1 MKKRCT
7 KLSVLAIMI
16 CALLMSGMAQAKTLK
31 ISHVR
36 PQDTAIDKDLRW
48 FSDALKEASGGKVKT
63 KIYPASA
70 LGDYTVVQE
79 RVGLGAVDM
88 ACQPPASAADKRF
101 QVVYFPYM
109 VSNWE
114 QAKKNYA
121 QDAPLRN
128 VVADLYAEQNI
139 HLLAAWPVYFGGIAL
154 NREPVAAGDPEAA
167 KGIKL
172 RVPPMKTFQLMA
184 DNTGYLGTPIPFS
197 DAFTAVQTGVV
208 DGVIGSGAEGY
219 YSSFRDVTKYY
230 IPANTHF
237 EVWYLIINKEYYDDM
252 KPEQRAHLDK
262 VAAQFEE
269 RRWGSAEADQAA
281 NEKRLADYGATIV
294 PITDSEISAIA
305 AKVHKTVWPEVLK
318 DVGKEWG
325 DGVLNSII
333 K

>member
-1 MKKRCT
+1 MKT
-7 KLSVLAIMI
+7 KCWLSFVVLIVCAISLTGI
-16 CALLMSGMAQAKTLK
+16 VQAKTLK

-48 FSDALKEASGGKVKT
+48 FSETLEAESGGKIKT

-109 VSNWE
+109 VKDWA
-114 QAKKNYA
+114 QARKNYSPG
-121 QDAPLRN
+121 APLRK
-128 VVADLYAEQNI
+128 VVGDLYAEQGI
-139 HLLAAWPVYFGGIAL
+139 QLLAAWPVYFGGIAL
-154 NREPVAAGDPEAA
+154 NREPVSPGDPEAA

-237 EVWYLIINKEYYDDM
+237 EVWYLIINKEYYDGLSEDLQ
-252 KPEQRAHLDK
+252 KQLQSVADQFEQR
-262 VAAQFEE
+262 
-269 RRWGSAEADQAA
+269 RWESAEADQAA

-294 PITDSEISAIA
+294 PLQAAEIAAIA
-305 AKVHKTVWPEVLK
+305 DKIHKTVWPEVLK
-318 DVGKEWG
+318 DVGEDWG
-325 DGVLNSII
+325 NGVLKSIAQ
-333 K
+333 

>member
-1 MKKRCT
+1 MNKRCSIGIAI
-7 KLSVLAIMI
+7 LVVLTV
-16 CALLMSGMAQAKTLK
+16 LLSGMVQAKTLK

-48 FSDALKEASGGKVKT
+48 FSDKLKEVSGGKMKT

-109 VSNWE
+109 VKSWA

-121 QDAPLRN
+121 LDAPLRK

-154 NREPVAAGDPEAA
+154 NTEPVAPGDPEAA

-172 RVPPMKTFQLMA
+172 RVPPMKTFQMLA

-219 YSSFRDVTKYY
+219 YASFRDVTKYY
-230 IPANTHF
+230 IPSNTHF
-237 EVWYLIINKEYYDDM
+237 EVWYLIINKEYFDDL
-252 KPEQRAHLDK
+252 KADQQK
-262 VAAQFEE
+262 VLSDVALQFEE
-269 RRWGSAEADQAA
+269 RRWQTAEADQAA
-281 NEKRLADYGATIV
+281 NEQRLAEYGAEIV
-294 PITDSEISAIA
+294 SVSDAEIAEIA
-305 AKVHKTVWPEVLK
+305 NKIHKTVWPAVLE
-318 DVGKEWG
+318 DVGEEWG
-325 DGVLNSII
+325 QGVLDSIAE
-333 K
+333 

>member
-1 MKKRCT
+1 MKTRS
-7 KLSVLAIMI
+7 KLSSLVMILCVICLA
-16 CALLMSGMAQAKTLK
+16 GVVQAKTLK

-48 FSDALKEASGGKVKT
+48 FSETLNTTSGGKIKT

-109 VSNWE
+109 VKGWE
-114 QAKKNYA
+114 QAKKNYSA
-121 QDAPLRN
+121 GAPLRK
-128 VVADLYAEQNI
+128 VVGDLYAEQGI
-139 HLLAAWPVYFGGIAL
+139 HLLAAWPVYFGGVAL
-154 NREPVAAGDPEAA
+154 NREPVSPGDPAAA

-172 RVPPMKTFQLMA
+172 RVPPMKTFQMLA

-219 YSSFRDVTKYY
+219 YASFRDVTKYY
-230 IPANTHF
+230 IPQNTHF
-237 EVWYLIINKEYYDDM
+237 EVWYLIINKEYFDGMPDDQ
-252 KPEQRAHLDK
+252 KKQLQDVANQFEQR
-262 VAAQFEE
+262 
-269 RRWGSAEADQAA
+269 RWDTAEADQAA
-281 NEKRLADYGATIV
+281 NEKRLADYGAKIV
-294 PITDSEISAIA
+294 PLSEAEIAAIA
-305 AKVHKTVWPEVLK
+305 DKIHETVWPEVLK
-318 DVGKEWG
+318 DVGEDWG
-325 DGVLNSII
+325 KGVLNSIVD
-333 K
+333 

>member
-1 MKKRCT
+1 MKT
-7 KLSVLAIMI
+7 KCRLIFLVMI
-16 CALLMSGMAQAKTLK
+16 ACALSLTGIVQAKTLK

-48 FSDALKEASGGKVKT
+48 FSETLESESGGKIKT

-109 VSNWE
+109 VKDWA
-114 QAKKNYA
+114 QARKNYSPG
-121 QDAPLRN
+121 APLRK
-128 VVADLYAEQNI
+128 VVGELYAEQGI

-154 NREPVAAGDPEAA
+154 NREPVSPGDPNVA

-184 DNTGYLGTPIPFS
+184 DNTGYMGTPIPFS

-219 YSSFRDVTKYY
+219 YASFRDVTKYY

-237 EVWYLIINKEYYDDM
+237 EVWYLIINKDYYDGLSEDM
-252 KPEQRAHLDK
+252 KKQLQSAADQFEQR
-262 VAAQFEE
+262 
-269 RRWGSAEADQAA
+269 RWESAEADQAA
-281 NEKRLADYGATIV
+281 NEKRLADYGAAIV
-294 PITDSEISAIA
+294 PLTDAQIKAIA
-305 AKVHKTVWPEVLK
+305 DKVHETVWPEVLQ
-318 DVGKEWG
+318 DVGEDWG
-325 DGVLNSII
+325 NGVLNSIVE
-333 K
+333 

>member
-1 MKKRCT
+1 MKTRSRCG
-7 KLSVLAIMI
+7 LAILTI
-16 CALLMSGMAQAKTLK
+16 IAVLLTGNVQARTLK

-36 PQDTAIDKDLRW
+36 PQDTAIDVDLRW
-48 FSDALKEASGGKVKT
+48 FSEKLDEATGGKLKG

-79 RVGLGAVDM
+79 RVGLGAIDM

-109 VSNWE
+109 VKSWA
-114 QAKKNYA
+114 QAKRNYA
-121 QDAPLRN
+121 PDAPLRK
-128 VVADLYAEQNI
+128 VVAELYAAQNI

-154 NREPVAAGDPEAA
+154 NREPVSPGDPDAA

-172 RVPPMKTFQLMA
+172 RVPPMKTFQLLA
-184 DNTGYLGTPIPFS
+184 DNTGYMGTPIPFS

-230 IPANTHF
+230 IPQNTHF
-237 EVWYLIINKEYYDDM
+237 EVWYLIINKKYFDGLAADQKKQLED
-252 KPEQRAHLDK
+252 
-262 VAAQFEE
+262 VASQFEE
-269 RRWGSAEADQAA
+269 RRWAGAEADQAA
-281 NEKRLADYGATIV
+281 NEKKLADYGAKIV
-294 PITDSEISAIA
+294 PITEAEITAISD
-305 AKVHKTVWPEVLK
+305 KIHKTVWPVVLD

-325 DGVLNSII
+325 EGVLNSII
-333 K
+333 E

>member
-1 MKKRCT
+1 MRTTSKFG
-7 KLSVLAIMI
+7 LLVVMI
-16 CALLMSGMAQAKTLK
+16 CALGLAGLAQAKTLK

-48 FSDALKEASGGKVKT
+48 FSETLDQASGGKIKT

-109 VSNWE
+109 VKSWD
-114 QAKKNYA
+114 QAKKNYSPG
-121 QDAPLRN
+121 APLRK
-128 VVADLYAEQNI
+128 VVEDLYAEQGI
-139 HLLAAWPVYFGGIAL
+139 QLLAAWPVYFGGMAL
-154 NREPVAAGDPEAA
+154 NREPVSPGDPEAA

-172 RVPPMKTFQLMA
+172 RVPPMKTFQLLA

-197 DAFTAVQTGVV
+197 DAFTSVQTGVV

-219 YSSFRDVTKYY
+219 YASFRDVTKYY
-230 IPANTHF
+230 IPQNTHF
-237 EVWYLIINKEYYDDM
+237 EVWYLIINKKYYDKMPDDQ
-252 KPEQRAHLDK
+252 KQQLLDVAGQFEQR
-262 VAAQFEE
+262 
-269 RRWGSAEADQAA
+269 RWESAEADQAA

-294 PITDSEISAIA
+294 QLSNDEIAAIA
-305 AKVHKTVWPEVLK
+305 DKIHKTVWPEVLK
-318 DVGKEWG
+318 DVGEDWG
-325 DGVLNSII
+325 KGVLDSIVE
-333 K
+333 